1 MKLRDVAATV
11 LAISLAACLM
21 PAPALADTEDE
32 LAAAAAQLESLGA
45 DLSSKQQEL
54 AETTELL
61 EKTQY
66 EIDEKSA
73 QVDQTQEE
81 LATHQREL
89 ARLMRTSYKTGP
101 SSPLEF
107 LLGSADFE
115 DLFSRLRYLESYSD
129 YQAEVIGEVSQLESR
144 LQEDLAELEQRKS
157 DQEQQ
162 VDSLNAQTQEYE
174 SRVAEA
180 QAVYDQLDEPLQ
192 AELEEQRN
200 AEIQAALEAAERAE
214 QQQALQEQAEQE
226 AQQEEQEQQAEQ
238 EEQEEVAPEEDQGQQ
253 DGGSSIAGG
262 GVATALAQVGK
273 PYAWSATGPNAFDCS
288 GLVCYSYGY
297 DRGRSTYSMI
307 SSLQA
312 TGDWKTSL
320 DQLNYGDLVFPH
332 SGHVGIYLGNGQM
345 VHASRPGVG
354 VVVGPVYSFYGGGSY
369 Y

>member
-11 LAISLAACLM
+11 LTISLAACLW

-45 DLSSKQQEL
+45 DLSAKQQER

-66 EIDEKSA
+66 EIDEKGA

-89 ARLMRTSYKTGP
+89 ASLMRTSYKTGP

-107 LLGSADFE
+107 LLGSTDFE

-129 YQAEVIGEVSQLESR
+129 YQAEVIGEVSQLESQ
-144 LQEDLAELEQRKS
+144 LQDDLAELEQRKS

-180 QAVYDQLDEPLQ
+180 QAVYDQLDEQLQ

-238 EEQEEVAPEEDQGQQ
+238 EEPAPEEGQDQGQQ

-273 PYAWSATGPNAFDCS
+273 PYAWSAAGPNAFDCS

-297 DRGRSTYSMI
+297 DRGRTTYSMI